1 MRTNI
6 WISPESNKRVTY
18 FIGMEVIEALFGVV
32 FSPVFGDYR
41 CEALRVREIYLT
53 LPCFTLCCYVD
64 QGKFCIQKPA
74 DSIVLSDEFYLVSL
88 HFAHLWGGAIGV
100 GELCG

>member
-1 MRTNI
+1 MGQGNI
-6 WISPESNKRVTY
+6 SNIT
-18 FIGMEVIEALFGVV
+18 LFYAR
-32 FSPVFGDYR
+32 S
-41 CEALRVREIYLT
+41 
-53 LPCFTLCCYVD
+53 YVD

-88 HFAHLWGGAIGV
+88 YFAHLWGGAIGV